1 MTPPQEDSP
10 EREARLAQALAEY
23 NDLRAQGEP
32 VDPDAFCR
40 KHPEIERELRPQI
53 EVVTQIED
61 SLISGA
67 PTGGA
72 AEEELPERLSGHK
85 ILGLIGAGGM
95 GRVLLA
101 FDERLGRKVAI
112 KTLSRRY
119 RSNSH
124 LRLRFMQEARAMAR
138 LSHPNVARIYNLG
151 PADEEPHFVME
162 YLEGTPLTEAAQA
175 LSLLQKA
182 ELMHKVAL
190 AVDFLHRHQ
199 VLHRDLKPGNILA
212 GPDLEP
218 KVLDFGLALQAEE
231 KGNRVTSVGDV
242 VGTPDYLSPEQT
254 RGGASPVD
262 ARSDVFSLGAVF
274 YEMLTGAVPF
284 HGETYS
290 ELVEGIRERDPA
302 LPRRLNPAVPGE
314 LQNICL
320 KALEKSPA
328 DRYPSARELADD
340 LQRFIAGEPV
350 LASPTTY
357 LRVMTGK
364 IAQHLRELEG
374 WTRDHV
380 LSESEVDTF
389 RKLYGRL
396 VEREDAWIMEMRRLT
411 ISRVTLYLGAWIL
424 VVGAA
429 LVLLCKYE
437 NLAGLRAILTVLAA
451 TTSTA
456 WLGIRYWNQGRF
468 QVSIAHL
475 LAACLLLPVF
485 FLVTMNERHWLNAE
499 IKVDGFSLELF
510 ARLSKDFKFQRT
522 TNAQLWWALLL
533 SLPGYYWLRRF
544 TRSSVFSLVFAVMGA
559 LLCLVT
565 LLRMGM
571 LKWLLVDPV
580 DPGQVYLRL
589 IPIALLFFASGF
601 TLERLRWPADSR
613 YFYPIAVLFTW
624 AALTGLVTYHEPY
637 ANWLKWAA
645 PWTRGQI
652 EYLFIVNAGIYIA
665 LQGFFDRFDSSQ
677 MRAVA
682 KTFRFVIPGHVLV
695 SLLLLELEAT
705 SRYDAALNDIDK
717 WREARIFEVLLPL
730 AACVF
735 VFAGIPKQM
744 KNFFASGLLFLAIGI
759 VRLQQNWLKDQSA
772 WPLSLLVAGVL
783 LMLCAANYAPLRML
797 VARLF
802 RRRLVKP
809 QALQ

>member
-1 MTPPQEDSP
+1 MTPAPDNSP
-10 EREARLAQALAEY
+10 EREARLARAFAEY

-40 KHPEIERELRPQI
+40 KYPEIEQELRPQI
-53 EVVTQIED
+53 EAVSQIED
-61 SLISGA
+61 SLISGV
-67 PTGGA
+67 PTGGGA

-151 PADEEPHFVME
+151 PAEEEPHFVME
-162 YLEGTPLTEAAQA
+162 HLEGTPLTEAAQA

-199 VLHRDLKPGNILA
+199 VLHRDLKPGNILV

-231 KGNRVTSVGDV
+231 KENRVTSVGDV

-254 RGGASPVD
+254 RAGAAPVD

-302 LPRRLNPAVPGE
+302 LPRRVNPAVPGE

-320 KALEKSPA
+320 KALEKNPA
-328 DRYPSARELADD
+328 DRYTSARDLADD
-340 LQRFIAGEPV
+340 LQRFIAGESV

-374 WTRDHV
+374 WTLDHV
-380 LSESEVDTF
+380 LSESEVDAF
-389 RKLYGRL
+389 RKLYDRL

-411 ISRVTLYLGAWIL
+411 LSRVTLYLGAWIL

-429 LVLLCKYE
+429 LVLLFEYKR
-437 NLAGLRAILTVLAA
+437 LDGATAILTVLAA
-451 TTSTA
+451 TTATA
-456 WLGIRYWNQGRF
+456 WLGIRYWNQERF

-485 FLVTMNERHWLNAE
+485 FLVTMNEWGWLDVP
-499 IKVDGFSLELF
+499 IVLGKVSLELF
-510 ARLSKDFKFQRT
+510 SKLPEDFKRT

-571 LKWLLVDPV
+571 LKWIDDA
-580 DPGQVYLRL
+580 DPGQIYLRL

-601 TLERLRWPADSR
+601 TIERLRRPADSR

-624 AALTGLVTYHEPY
+624 AALTGLAGYHKPY
-637 ANWLKWAA
+637 ANWLGWAFQ
-645 PWTRGQI
+645 WTHGNQA
-652 EYLFIVNAGIYIA
+652 YLFIINAGIYIA

-695 SLLLLELEAT
+695 SLLLLGLDAT
-705 SRYDAALNDIDK
+705 ARYDAKPKDMDL
-717 WREARIFEVLLPL
+717 WREARIFEGLLPL

-744 KNFFASGLLFLAIGI
+744 KNFFAAGLLFLAIGI

-783 LMLCAANYAPLRML
+783 LMLCAANYAPLRMFF
-797 VARLF
+797 ARLF
-802 RRRLVKP
+802 RRRQVKP
-809 QALQ
+809 HALQ

>member
-1 MTPPQEDSP
+1 M
-10 EREARLAQALAEY
+10 
-23 NDLRAQGEP
+23 
-32 VDPDAFCR
+32 
-40 KHPEIERELRPQI
+40 
-53 EVVTQIED
+53 
-61 SLISGA
+61 

-162 YLEGTPLTEAAQA
+162 YLEGTPLTETAQA

-199 VLHRDLKPGNILA
+199 VLHRDLKPGNILV

-231 KGNRVTSVGDV
+231 KENRVTSVGDV

-254 RGGASPVD
+254 RAGASPVD
-262 ARSDVFSLGAVF
+262 ARSDVFALGAVF

-290 ELVEGIRERDPA
+290 ELVEGIREKDPA
-302 LPRRLNPAVPGE
+302 LPRRVNPAVPGE

-320 KALEKSPA
+320 KALEKNPS

-380 LSESEVDTF
+380 LSESEVDAF
-389 RKLYGRL
+389 RKLYERL

-429 LVLLCKYE
+429 LVLLFKYKH
-437 NLAGLRAILTVLAA
+437 LDGATAILTVLAA
-451 TTSTA
+451 TTATA
-456 WLGIRYWNQGRF
+456 WLGIRYWNQERF

-485 FLVTMNERHWLNAE
+485 FLVTMNEWGWLMAPSLG
-499 IKVDGFSLELF
+499 KSSLELF
-510 ARLSKDFKFQRT
+510 SNLPAFKQT

-533 SLPGYYWLRRF
+533 SLPGYFWLRRF
-544 TRSSVFSLVFAVMGA
+544 TRSSVFSLMFAVMGA

-571 LKWLLVDPV
+571 IEWLND

-589 IPIALLFFASGF
+589 IPFALLFFAFGF
-601 TLERLRWPADSR
+601 TIEHLRWPADSR

-624 AALTGLVTYHEPY
+624 AALTGLAGDHKPY
-637 ANWLKWAA
+637 ADWLNWAA

-652 EYLFIVNAGIYIA
+652 EYLFIVNAGVYTA
-665 LQGFFDRFDSSQ
+665 LQGFFDRFPSSQ

-695 SLLLLELEAT
+695 SLLLLGLDAT
-705 SRYDAALNDIDK
+705 ARYDAKPKDMDL

-744 KNFFASGLLFLAIGI
+744 KNFFATGLLFLAIGI
-759 VRLQQNWLKDQSA
+759 VRLQQNWLKDHFA
-772 WPLSLLVAGVL
+772 WPLSLLVVGVL
-783 LMLCAANYAPLRML
+783 LMLCAANYAPLRMFF
-797 VARLF
+797 ARQF
-802 RRRLVKP
+802 RRQQVKP

>member
-1 MTPPQEDSP
+1 MTPAPEDST

-23 NDLRAQGEP
+23 NDLRAEGEP

-40 KHPEIERELRPQI
+40 KHPEIEQELRPQI
-53 EVVTQIED
+53 EAVSQIED

-112 KTLSRRY
+112 KTLNRRY

-254 RGGASPVD
+254 RGGASTVD

-320 KALEKSPA
+320 KALEKNPA

-340 LQRFIAGEPV
+340 LQRFISGEPV

-374 WTRDHV
+374 WTRDRV
-380 LSESEVDTF
+380 LSESEVDVF

-429 LVLLCKYE
+429 LVLLFEYRH
-437 NLAGLRAILTVLAA
+437 LDGATAILTVLAA

-485 FLVTMNERHWLNAE
+485 FLVTMNERGWLTAWSQG
-499 IKVDGFSLELF
+499 KPSLELF
-510 ARLSKDFKFQRT
+510 SNLPDFKQT

-571 LKWLLVDPV
+571 LERLDS
-580 DPGQVYLRL
+580 DPGWVYLRL

-601 TLERLRWPADSR
+601 TIERLRWPADSR

-624 AALTGLVTYHEPY
+624 AALTGLAGDHKPY
-637 ANWLKWAA
+637 ANWVNWAA

-695 SLLLLELEAT
+695 SLLLLGLDAT
-705 SRYDAALNDIDK
+705 TRCHAAPKNIDM

-759 VRLQQNWLKDQSA
+759 VRLQQNWLKDQPA
-772 WPLSLLVAGVL
+772 WPLSLLIAGVL
-783 LMLCAANYAPLRML
+783 LMLCAANYAPLRMFF
-797 VARLF
+797 ARLSH
-802 RRRLVKP
+802 RGQVKP

>member
-1 MTPPQEDSP
+1 MTPDREDSP

-23 NDLRAQGEP
+23 NDLCAQGEP

-40 KHPEIERELRPQI
+40 KHPEIEQELRPQI

-190 AVDFLHRHQ
+190 AVDFLHRHH
-199 VLHRDLKPGNILA
+199 VLHRDLKPGNILV

-231 KGNRVTSVGDV
+231 KENRVTSVGDV

-254 RGGASPVD
+254 RGGASSIDP
-262 ARSDVFSLGAVF
+262 RSDVFSLGAVF

-302 LPRRLNPAVPGE
+302 LPRRVNPAVPGG

-320 KALEKSPA
+320 KALEKNPA

-380 LSESEVDTF
+380 LSESEVDAF
-389 RKLYGRL
+389 RKLYDRL

-429 LVLLCKYE
+429 LVLLFEYK
-437 NLAGLRAILTVLAA
+437 NLGSAPAILAVLAA
-451 TTSTA
+451 TASTA

-485 FLVTMNERHWLNAE
+485 FLVTMNEWGWLTAPSLVG
-499 IKVDGFSLELF
+499 KVSLELF
-510 ARLSKDFKFQRT
+510 SKLPEDFKQT

-533 SLPGYYWLRRF
+533 SLPAYYWLRRF

-571 LKWLLVDPV
+571 IDWLEH

-589 IPIALLFFASGF
+589 IPIALLFFAFGF
-601 TLERLRWPADSR
+601 TIERLRWPADSR

-624 AALTGLVTYHEPY
+624 AALTGLVTYHKPY
-637 ANWLKWAA
+637 AEWLKWAA
-645 PWTRGQI
+645 PWTRGQL

-665 LQGFFDRFDSSQ
+665 LQGFFDRFPSSQ

-682 KTFRFVIPGHVLV
+682 KTFRFVIPGHILT
-695 SLLLLELEAT
+695 SLLLLGTEAT
-705 SRYDAALNDIDK
+705 K
-717 WREARIFEVLLPL
+717 PFETHTFEVLLPL

-744 KNFFASGLLFLAIGI
+744 KNFFATGLLFLAIGI

-802 RRRLVKP
+802 RRRQVKP
-809 QALQ
+809 QGVQ

>member
-1 MTPPQEDSP
+1 MTPAPEPSP
-10 EREARLAQALAEY
+10 DREVRLARALAEY

-32 VDPDAFCR
+32 VDADAFCR
-40 KHPEIERELRPQI
+40 RHPEIEQELRPQI
-53 EVVTQIED
+53 EVVDQIED

-72 AEEELPERLSGHK
+72 AEEELPDRLSGHK

-119 RSNSH
+119 RGNSH

-162 YLEGTPLTEAAQA
+162 YLEGTPLTETAQA
-175 LSLLQKA
+175 LSLVQKA

-190 AVDFLHRHQ
+190 AIDFLHRNQ

-231 KGNRVTSVGDV
+231 KGNRVTSIGDV

-254 RGGASPVD
+254 RGGASAVD

-302 LPRRLNPAVPGE
+302 LPRRVNPAVPGE

-320 KALEKSPA
+320 KALEKNPA
-328 DRYPSARELADD
+328 DRYASSRELADD

-364 IAQHLRELEG
+364 IAQHLRELEN
-374 WTRDHV
+374 WTHDHV

-396 VEREDAWIMEMRRLT
+396 IEREDAWIMEMRRLT
-411 ISRVTLYLGAWIL
+411 LSRVTLYLGAWIL

-429 LVLLCKYE
+429 LVLLFEYKH
-437 NLAGLRAILTVLAA
+437 LDGAIAILTVLAA

-475 LAACLLLPVF
+475 LGACLLLPVF
-485 FLVTMNERHWLNAE
+485 FLVTMNEWGWLMAPSLGR
-499 IKVDGFSLELF
+499 KSLELF
-510 ARLSKDFKFQRT
+510 SNLPDFKQT
-522 TNAQLWWALLL
+522 TNAQLWWAVLL

-571 LKWLLVDPV
+571 LDWLND

-589 IPIALLFFASGF
+589 IPIALIFFASGF
-601 TLERLRWPADSR
+601 TIERLRWPADSR
-613 YFYPIAVLFTW
+613 HFYPIAVLFTW
-624 AALTGLVTYHEPY
+624 AALTGIVTFHASY
-637 ANWLKWAA
+637 AERLGWAF
-645 PWTRGQI
+645 PWTRLEPLKADSPAQI
-652 EYLFIVNAGIYIA
+652 EYLFLINAGIYIA
-665 LQGFFDRFDSSQ
+665 LQAFFDRFPSSQ
-677 MRAVA
+677 KRAVA

-695 SLLLLELEAT
+695 PLLLLGIEAT
-705 SRYDAALNDIDK
+705 KRASGSY
-717 WREARIFEVLLPL
+717 EARIFEVLLPL

-744 KNFFASGLLFLAIGI
+744 KNFFATGLLFLAIGI
-759 VRLQQNWLKDQSA
+759 VRLQQNWLKDQPA
-772 WPLSLLVAGVL
+772 WPISLLVLGVL
-783 LMLCAANYAPLRML
+783 LMLSAANYAPLRMFF
-797 VARLF
+797 ARLF
-802 RRRLVKP
+802 RRRPVK
-809 QALQ
+809 LQELQ

>member
-1 MTPPQEDSP
+1 MTPDLEDSP

-23 NDLRAQGEP
+23 NDLCAQGEP
-32 VDPDAFCR
+32 IDPDAFCR
-40 KHPEIERELRPQI
+40 KHPEIEQELRPQI
-53 EVVTQIED
+53 EVVTQIAD
-61 SLISGA
+61 SLISGV

-162 YLEGTPLTEAAQA
+162 YLEGTPLTETAQA

-199 VLHRDLKPGNILA
+199 VLHRDLKPGNILV

-218 KVLDFGLALQAEE
+218 KVLDFGLALQAEQKE
-231 KGNRVTSVGDV
+231 NRVTSVGDV

-254 RGGASPVD
+254 RAGASPVD
-262 ARSDVFSLGAVF
+262 ARSDVFALGAVF

-302 LPRRLNPAVPGE
+302 LPRRVNPAVPGE

-320 KALEKSPA
+320 KALEKNPA

-380 LSESEVDTF
+380 LSESEVDVF

-429 LVLLCKYE
+429 LVLLFEYKH
-437 NLAGLRAILTVLAA
+437 LDGATAILTVLAA
-451 TTSTA
+451 TTATA

-485 FLVTMNERHWLNAE
+485 FLVTMNERGWLTAWSQG
-499 IKVDGFSLELF
+499 KKSLELF
-510 ARLSKDFKFQRT
+510 SNLPDFKQT

-544 TRSSVFSLVFAVMGA
+544 TQSTVFSLVFAVIGA

-571 LKWLLVDPV
+571 LDWLKD

-589 IPIALLFFASGF
+589 IPFALLFFASGF
-601 TLERLRWPADSR
+601 TIERLRRPADSR

-624 AALTGLVTYHEPY
+624 AALTGLVTFHEPY

-645 PWTRGQI
+645 PWTRGQL
-652 EYLFIVNAGIYIA
+652 EYLFIINAGIYTA
-665 LQGFFDRFDSSQ
+665 LQAFFDRFDSSQ

-695 SLLLLELEAT
+695 SLLLLGLDAT
-705 SRYDAALNDIDK
+705 TRYDAKPKDVDL

-744 KNFFASGLLFLAIGI
+744 KNFFAAGLLFLAIGI
-759 VRLQQNWLKDQSA
+759 VRLQQNWLKDQPA
-772 WPLSLLVAGVL
+772 WPLSLLVVGVL
-783 LMLCAANYAPLRML
+783 LMLCAANYAPLRMFF
-797 VARLF
+797 ARLF
-802 RRRLVKP
+802 RRRQVKP
-809 QALQ
+809 QELQ